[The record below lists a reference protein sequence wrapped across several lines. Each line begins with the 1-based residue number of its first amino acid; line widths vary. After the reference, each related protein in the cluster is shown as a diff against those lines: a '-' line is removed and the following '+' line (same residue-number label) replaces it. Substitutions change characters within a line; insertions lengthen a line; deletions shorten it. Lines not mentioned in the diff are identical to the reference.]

1 MANAYF
7 KGKGTNTDKIY
18 FQNSIKLDFS
28 KIYIHFR
35 VRRLGGGGGV
45 VGGEFGEKPNPE
57 FKNCS

>member
-7 KGKGTNTDKIY
+7 KGKGTNTDKTY

-45 VGGEFGEKPNPE
+45 VGGEFG
-57 FKNCS
+57 